1 MLSDVLEHAVA
12 PDRLLRLLAPKLA
25 DGGRVCV
32 SVPNARFWSEFA
44 RPRGAPAVAAAARD
58 SSPPQVAPL
67 LDGTWDY
74 GPHGVLDRTHVRWFT
89 HASFLKMAAAAG
101 FEEDGPALRVHF
113 GEAHKAPMVLL
124 EAVAAALGDGAATGL
139 YEESDVRQFLVP
151 LRRAAPRA
159 AAGAEL

>member
-1 MLSDVLEHAVA
+1 MVSRA
-12 PDRLLRLLAPKLA
+12 PAA
-25 DGGRVCV
+25 Y
-32 SVPNARFWSEFA
+32 ARFWSEFA

-124 EAVAAALGDGAATGL
+124 EAVAAALGDGAASGL

-151 LRRAAPRA
+151 LRRVAPRA